1 MKIVLQIFFIL
12 TCALLF
18 LSACGESDVQ
28 QVQPIAKET
37 VDEDGIHV
45 FYSDF
50 GYSLKYD
57 PAIFYVLTDE
67 NNDTFGLWYDAVDA
81 DLSVA
86 INVERVRG
94 YSVAEYT
101 DIITAQVESG
111 VWSVTEAEFGADHK
125 KATTVMYEEDTEAG
139 TVYYAV
145 TLAKDGTDILVVET
159 VTYEGLSAE
168 MNRMIREML
177 MTFEY

>member
-1 MKIVLQIFFIL
+1 M
-12 TCALLF
+12 
-18 LSACGESDVQ
+18 
-28 QVQPIAKET
+28 AKNL
-37 VDEDGIHV
+37 VV
-45 FYSDF
+45 FYSRK
-50 GYSLKYD
+50 GENHM
-57 PAIFYVLTDE
+57 PGGIQVLPKGHTAYAAE
-67 NNDTFGLWYDAVDA
+67 FICDAVDA

-94 YSVAEYT
+94 YSVAEYS